1 MSTRIVAVIIALVA
15 VCGVSGC
22 AASPTPPSGTATSRS
37 EDLPGDEGQSTE
49 DACALIQER
58 IQEATEEFERAAT
71 TDPATAAEAMTAA
84 AERLAASAAEI
95 TNDEVAAL
103 LPSLE
108 DMFAEVGEVM
118 TEIAQGDVSKV
129 DDLAELGSELR
140 ATSEAFQDVC
150 TG

>member
-1 MSTRIVAVIIALVA
+1 MSTRIVAVMIALVA

-22 AASPTPPSGTATSRS
+22 AASPTAPSGDATTRS

-84 AERLAASAAEI
+84 AERLAESATEI

-103 LPSLE
+103 LPSLQ

-129 DDLAELGSELR
+129 DDLAELGNELR

-150 TG
+150 AA